1 MKLYVNDRS
10 EPIPSYTV
18 FQNCHPY
25 TLKWCISMP
34 SKEDPDQREEFV
46 TIRTLVTVFS
56 QRICGRASLVWEAI
70 TKEDFQSGQIRK
82 VGVSKFCYVLIIE
95 VRYQVFVLKQAWQP
109 VKSDEAFDGV
119 SEAAMYEIAQLRED
133 RIYSYERVK
142 TEKKEVVSTQFFRGD
157 WKLETYEQAVERLE
171 SDFDNCSGPTN
182 KKTGQK
188 RTFSNTG
195 IRSEAEEPFSYI
207 RLLEVNDNIFYVDN
221 DNISLHPR
229 ALIRLLMDKCG
240 YPLKYFVDNL
250 ELVTALRDAVRGE

>member
-70 TKEDFQSGQIRK
+70 TKEDFRTGQIRK
-82 VGVSKFCYVLIIE
+82 VGVSKFCHVLMIE
-95 VRYQVFVLKQAWQP
+95 ARYQVFVLKQAWQP

-142 TEKKEVVSTQFFRGD
+142 TEKDIVSTQNFRGD
-157 WKLETYEQAVERLE
+157 WKLETYGQAVERLDGD
-171 SDFDNCSGPTN
+171 SNDCSGPASE
-182 KKTGQK
+182 KIGQK

-195 IRSEAEEPFSYI
+195 IRSEDEEPFSYI
-207 RLLEVNDNIFYVDN
+207 GLLEVNNNIFDVDN
-221 DNISLHPR
+221 AEIPLHPR
-229 ALIRLLMDKCG
+229 ALVRLLMDKRG
-240 YPLKYFVDNL
+240 FPLKYFVDNL